1 MFSTRLS
8 TGPALPMHQ
17 PRKTAKQAR
26 SRATQEAILEA
37 TARILESRGRAQL
50 TTNEIARRAGVSI
63 GSLYQYFPNKQA
75 ILATLIRN
83 KRAELVDQMRGELAG
98 AEAQPPE
105 QALDALI
112 RAGLMHQ
119 FSRPVL
125 ALELEYLEPQLALE
139 AETAAL
145 SEQMAQ
151 LVLTTIRR
159 LHPAAGPEEAR
170 DVVAIVKGLLNAAA
184 FAGETGG
191 AALVA
196 RCRRAVLGYLD
207 RAKEPG

>member
-1 MFSTRLS
+1 
-8 TGPALPMHQ
+8 MHQ
-17 PRKTAKQAR
+17 PRKTAQQAR

-37 TARILESRGRAQL
+37 TARILESRGRAAL

-75 ILATLIRN
+75 ILATLIRD
-83 KRAELVDQMRGELAG
+83 KRAELLAQMQAALEEMA
-98 AEAQPPE
+98 AQPPE
-105 QALDALI
+105 EAIDALI

-151 LVLTTIRR
+151 LVLVTIRR
-159 LHPAAGPEEAR
+159 LHPAADPAEAR

-184 FAGETGG
+184 FAGESGG
-191 AALVA
+191 APLIA